1 MYLSIS
7 TLGGGRG
14 LSRGPAALEGWA
26 VAHSGRRDACREPV
40 RYLWFF
46 RKRCNCG
53 ENECL
58 ETVPVSIWRAKVAF
72 KN

>member
-1 MYLSIS
+1 M
-7 TLGGGRG
+7 G
-14 LSRGPAALEGWA
+14 GWA

-40 RYLWFF
+40 RDLWFF